1 MELGQSKATG
11 IRVIEGSQINS
22 STLLQLLDP
31 QQCLAARL
39 LPYPALP
46 PPQPCPSSLGTGR
59 AALTALLGSSLQH
72 AASGGSRRS
81 WPTPASGS
89 PGCLRRNEKGLGQAP
104 KDTQRTRE
112 HLNTRGWEGL
122 TLT

>member
-11 IRVIEGSQINS
+11 IRVIEGSQINF

-31 QQCLAARL
+31 QQCLAALL
-39 LPYPALP
+39 LPHPALP

-89 PGCLRRNEKGLGQAP
+89 PGCLRRNEKRLGQAP
-104 KDTQRTRE
+104 KDTQHTRE